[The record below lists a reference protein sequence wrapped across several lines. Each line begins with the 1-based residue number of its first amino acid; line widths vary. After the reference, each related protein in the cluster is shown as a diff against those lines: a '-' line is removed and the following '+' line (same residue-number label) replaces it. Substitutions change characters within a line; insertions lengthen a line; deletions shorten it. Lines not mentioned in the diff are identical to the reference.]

1 MYITLEQ
8 AKKHLLVD
16 EDFRADDMYILD
28 LIAVAEDSVSKHLD
42 IALDELEVG
51 GTLPPAIIH
60 AMLLMIGN
68 LYANREPVAFGTV
81 VKLPY
86 SYEYLIGLYKHYEIN
101 EGRTIK
107 LSNYHT
113 RTYNTKRCIWG

>member
-68 LYANREPVAFGTV
+68 LYANSYGTV
-81 VKLPY
+81 VKIPY
-86 SYEYLIGLYKHYEIN
+86 SYEYLIGLYRKY
-101 EGRTIK
+101 TIK
-107 LSNYHT
+107 
-113 RTYNTKRCIWG
+113 

>member
-42 IALDELEVG
+42 IALDELETG
-51 GTLPPAIIH
+51 GNLPPAIIH

-86 SYEYLIGLYKHYEIN
+86 SYEYLIGLNKHYEI
-101 EGRTIK
+101 K
-107 LSNYHT
+107 
-113 RTYNTKRCIWG
+113 

>member
-42 IALDELEVG
+42 LALDDFNVND
-51 GTLPPAIIH
+51 T
-60 AMLLMIGN
+60 
-68 LYANREPVAFGTV
+68 
-81 VKLPY
+81 
-86 SYEYLIGLYKHYEIN
+86 
-101 EGRTIK
+101 
-107 LSNYHT
+107 
-113 RTYNTKRCIWG
+113 

>member
-42 IALDELEVG
+42 IG
-51 GTLPPAIIH
+51 GNLPPAIIH

-86 SYEYLIGLYKHYEIN
+86 SYEYLIGLYKHYEI
-101 EGRTIK
+101 K
-107 LSNYHT
+107 
-113 RTYNTKRCIWG
+113 

>member
-28 LIAVAEDSVSKHLD
+28 LITVAEDSVSKHLD

-68 LYANREPVAFGTV
+68 LYANREPVSYGTV
-81 VKLPY
+81 VKIPY
-86 SYEYLIGLYKHYEIN
+86 SYEYLIGLYRKY
-101 EGRTIK
+101 TIK
-107 LSNYHT
+107 
-113 RTYNTKRCIWG
+113 